1 VGELAQL
8 TCSSL
13 GSSAAAPVDHQPA
26 GEHIELR
33 EDNTMNKRRLREQL
47 RSRYIAQVRWWGW
60 AMLMLFVLVQVA
72 GADTSH

>member
-1 VGELAQL
+1 MLQPGLERRRVG
-8 TCSSL
+8 
-13 GSSAAAPVDHQPA
+13 GSINPA

-60 AMLMLFVLVQVA
+60 AMLMLFVLLQVA
-72 GADTSH
+72 GADMSP

>member
-1 VGELAQL
+1 VHL
-8 TCSSL
+8 TLVQPGL
-13 GSSAAAPVDHQPA
+13 GRRRADGSIDVA

-33 EDNTMNKRRLREQL
+33 EDNAMNRRRLREQL

-72 GADTSH
+72 GAPTGH

>member
-1 VGELAQL
+1 MLQPGLERRRA
-8 TCSSL
+8 
-13 GSSAAAPVDHQPA
+13 GSSIDVA

-33 EDNTMNKRRLREQL
+33 EDNTMNRRRLREQL

-72 GADTSH
+72 GTQTSH

>member
-1 VGELAQL
+1 MLQPGLERRRA
-8 TCSSL
+8 
-13 GSSAAAPVDHQPA
+13 GSSIDVA
-26 GEHIELR
+26 GKHIELR
-33 EDNTMNKRRLREQL
+33 EDNTMNRRRLREQL